1 MTGALGFRFGAERSY
16 PLAHAGPDPRFSE
29 SLINSVAAVLVG
41 YGYPPFESLEDWAGL
56 ETALAGY
63 LYERKETT

>member
-1 MTGALGFRFGAERSY
+1 MTGAVGFWFGAERVY

-41 YGYPPFESLEDWAGL
+41 YGYLPFESLEDWAGL
-56 ETALAGY
+56 ESALAGY
-63 LYERKETT
+63 LYERKDTT